1 VEAPEPVD
9 AVLALPA
16 FPPAGMLLEGNNN
29 QGEENMQ
36 VEENINVGFMQHLEQ
51 PNHDPAYEDYLA
63 RKRLSSW
70 ADLFP
75 TNSELVPVPKV
86 WDAFFM
92 GLLLR
97 PDSFEWAK
105 KFLLSGAIS
114 AFVEPSMET
123 VSIKIPSKC
132 LPPPSQD
139 SHVEPQSPLPA
150 KPVKR
155 KKQSIL
161 VDTEV
166 RRSARLREKA
176 RGFKRCSGI
185 GKNAPVVLGSL
196 HPPFITRLSRSW
208 ELNSAKLILRS
219 YALNSSRTSSIA
231 IQRPSASSS
240 SRTDMQRKPKVQR
253 DDSDAED
260 DEGSCAPAG
269 K

>member
-1 VEAPEPVD
+1 MGGIEEEEINANNADDGWDAWPVQQAQQVQPPEPVPNDNNVEDQFSYQLSGLEDLPSDESMGLFNDVIIPQEIHFPQVEVPEPVD

-16 FPPAGMLLEGNNN
+16 FPPAGMLLEGNND

-75 TNSELVPVPKV
+75 TNSDLVLVPKV
-86 WDAFFM
+86 WAAFFM

-150 KPVKR
+150 ESVNR
-155 KKQSIL
+155 KK
-161 VDTEV
+161 
-166 RRSARLREKA
+166 
-176 RGFKRCSGI
+176 
-185 GKNAPVVLGSL
+185 
-196 HPPFITRLSRSW
+196 
-208 ELNSAKLILRS
+208 
-219 YALNSSRTSSIA
+219 
-231 IQRPSASSS
+231 
-240 SRTDMQRKPKVQR
+240 
-253 DDSDAED
+253 
-260 DEGSCAPAG
+260 
-269 K
+269 